1 MGILTAFK
9 TDNNTGQW
17 DSEGRLSREGWI
29 EEYLPGY
36 VDFSHFVA
44 SDYSLSIYRKF
55 AVLGARN
62 LLYLEAELQLLEFQL
77 HALDDSDKLIT
88 QQDADEVQRTRAEA
102 AIRSWDDLKRQAL
115 EGDERQTGKLR
126 MIYRLR
132 RLMKEYGA

>member
-1 MGILTAFK
+1 M
-9 TDNNTGQW
+9 TDLDLEAAQD
-17 DSEGRLSREGWI
+17 DSKYI

>member
-1 MGILTAFK
+1 M
-9 TDNNTGQW
+9 
-17 DSEGRLSREGWI
+17 
-29 EEYLPGY
+29 
-36 VDFSHFVA
+36 
-44 SDYSLSIYRKF
+44 
-55 AVLGARN
+55 
-62 LLYLEAELQLLEFQL
+62 YLEAELQLLEFQL

-132 RLMKEYGA
+132 RLMKEYGSQNTSLC

>member
-1 MGILTAFK
+1 M
-9 TDNNTGQW
+9 TDLDLEAAQ
-17 DSEGRLSREGWI
+17 DVSKYI

-102 AIRSWDDLKRQAL
+102 AIRSWDYLKRQAL

-126 MIYRLR
+126 MIYKLR
-132 RLMKEYGA
+132 RLMKEYGEQNTSLSWVMNA